1 MVHYVKRQQSTSA
14 YLSVRKLGNEKEWR
28 DYVRNINY
36 NGYKINLAEYG
47 EYKETVC
54 KRGKKKE
61 N

>member
-1 MVHYVKRQQSTSA
+1 M
-14 YLSVRKLGNEKEWR
+14 LFLLVRKLGNEKEWR